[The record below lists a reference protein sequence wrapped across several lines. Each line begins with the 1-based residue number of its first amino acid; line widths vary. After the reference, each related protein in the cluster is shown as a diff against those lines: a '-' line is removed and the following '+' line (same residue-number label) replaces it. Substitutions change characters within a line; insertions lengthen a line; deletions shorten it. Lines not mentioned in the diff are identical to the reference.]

1 MSFIIVYVKKY
12 INCMVISNV
21 NVYDDKLHHSV
32 NSFTIYAS
40 MLKLSIAIH
49 NEFGE
54 FRLFCLGSPVNQ
66 HSQI

>member
-1 MSFIIVYVKKY
+1 
-12 INCMVISNV
+12 MVISNV